1 MRVPP
6 RFHCCLHRYCD
17 GKLDPT
23 EAALCQEFGAA
34 LGLTAGRSAAIV
46 GAVQQSRQASEAL
59 QERHAAVPAV
69 KRNRSN
75 AWDLEKSNDF
85 FPVLAT
91 LLAPAQ

>member
-1 MRVPP
+1 M
-6 RFHCCLHRYCD
+6 
-17 GKLDPT
+17 
-23 EAALCQEFGAA
+23 
-34 LGLTAGRSAAIV
+34 

-75 AWDLEKSNDF
+75 AWDLEKSNFDF

>member
-1 MRVPP
+1 M
-6 RFHCCLHRYCD
+6 
-17 GKLDPT
+17 
-23 EAALCQEFGAA
+23 
-34 LGLTAGRSAAIV
+34 

-85 FPVLAT
+85 FPVGCSPRYWRPHSEVFLKASV
-91 LLAPAQ
+91 LSVF

>member
-1 MRVPP
+1 MTRV
-6 RFHCCLHRYCD
+6 
-17 GKLDPT
+17 
-23 EAALCQEFGAA
+23 
-34 LGLTAGRSAAIV
+34 V

>member
-1 MRVPP
+1 M
-6 RFHCCLHRYCD
+6 
-17 GKLDPT
+17 
-23 EAALCQEFGAA
+23 
-34 LGLTAGRSAAIV
+34 

-91 LLAPAQ
+91 RCWRPHNEVFLKASVLSVF

>member
-69 KRNRSN
+69 KG
-75 AWDLEKSNDF
+75 LHY
-85 FPVLAT
+85 PL
-91 LLAPAQ
+91 PQ

>member
-1 MRVPP
+1 M
-6 RFHCCLHRYCD
+6 
-17 GKLDPT
+17 
-23 EAALCQEFGAA
+23 
-34 LGLTAGRSAAIV
+34 

-69 KRNRSN
+69 KPSLKRNRSN